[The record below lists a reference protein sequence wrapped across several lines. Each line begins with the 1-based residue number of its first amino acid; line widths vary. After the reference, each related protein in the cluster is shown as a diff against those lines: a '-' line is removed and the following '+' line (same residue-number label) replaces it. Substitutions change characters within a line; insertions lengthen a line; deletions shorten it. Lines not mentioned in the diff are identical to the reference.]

1 MKTENLEVK
10 NITLKEIANG
20 KVFDDKEAIEV
31 AKRILDA
38 KKSSEFNKFR
48 FFYPGANASRADLR
62 DCLTDFNLFA
72 GEVKL
77 YKGKNA
83 YKQFLGFTKEET
95 LAALS
100 EFIFINNEEEDLT
113 FSVRGYKGRFPVNLT
128 FFHYCFAKGRISVDE
143 MLNMLKEELV
153 AA

>member
-1 MKTENLEVK
+1 MKTENIEVK
-10 NITLKEIANG
+10 NITLKQIANG
-20 KVFDDKEAIEV
+20 KVFDSEEAVKV
-31 AKRILDA
+31 AKRILDT
-38 KKSSEFNKFR
+38 KRSSEFNKYR
-48 FFYPGANASRADLR
+48 FFYPGANFSKPDLL
-62 DCLTDFNLFA
+62 DCLLDFNIFA

-100 EFIFINNEEEDLT
+100 EFLFINNEEEDLT
-113 FSVRGYKGRFPVNLT
+113 FSVRGYKDRFPVNLT

-143 MLNMLKEELV
+143 MLDMLREEQV